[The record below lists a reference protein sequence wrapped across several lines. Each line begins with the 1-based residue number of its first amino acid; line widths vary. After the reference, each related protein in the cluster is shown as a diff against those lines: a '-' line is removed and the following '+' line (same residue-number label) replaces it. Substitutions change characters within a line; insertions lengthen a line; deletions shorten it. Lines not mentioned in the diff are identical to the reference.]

1 MKRISPLAMKAC
13 TMAFMASLA
22 PAAALA
28 TPPRP
33 SSDPAIAS
41 PAAVHPDAWPRIAW
55 PKVVTDA
62 DEAVIRQLISK
73 MDAACKVGQVIQGDI
88 ASLTPDDVARY
99 NLGSVLNGG
108 NSGPGG
114 NDLAPAADWLRLAD
128 AFHAASMRGR
138 PGCPGIPMIWGTDA
152 VHGHSNIIGA
162 TLFPH
167 NVGLGAMRDP
177 DLIEKIG
184 AATAAE
190 IRVTGQEWTFAPT
203 VTVPQDWRWGRAY
216 EGYSSDPALVASYV
230 GRMVRGLQGPPTT
243 DRVLAG
249 PHVIASTKHFLADG
263 ATMDGRDQGD
273 ARIDETTL
281 RLVHGAPY
289 LPAIENGVATV
300 MTSFSSWNGVKIAG
314 NKGLVTD
321 VLKDRLGFGGFV
333 VTDWNAH
340 GQIAGCTNASCPQ
353 ALLAGV
359 DMYMAPDSWKSLH
372 QSLLAQVQDG
382 TVPMARL
389 DDAVARILRVKAR
402 LGLFEMGA
410 PTTRPL
416 SGQWQLLGSPDH
428 RAIARAA
435 VRKSLVLLKNTG
447 ALPLKQG
454 ARLLVAG
461 DGADDVARQSGGWTI
476 SWQGTGLTR
485 DRFPGATTL
494 WEGFKAAAE
503 ASGGSAELAP
513 DGHFTQRPDAA
524 VVVFGETPYAEF
536 QGDIRSLQLRA
547 DLATGPLATMKALKA
562 KGIPVIAVM
571 LTGRALFVNPVL
583 NAADAFVVA
592 WLPGSEGGGVAD
604 VLFARDG
611 ADFTGRLPMAWPRS
625 ARVDDEAQFPFGYGL
640 AMAEGPASWAA
651 LSEDPGVAA
660 EAAPGIYLQRG
671 QAAPGWRLVLADPA
685 AAPHTVGPV
694 PAATP
699 GGRIRIAAIDKDV
712 QEGARRITIGAGAA
726 PASITLESDAPV
738 DLSRETNGDVLLQLT
753 LRLETKPGAPVTIAA
768 RCGPGTCADP
778 VPLPELAALPIGQWQ
793 TLAVPLKCLLPPGS
807 GSQAVSAPF
816 VLATRGSLA
825 LDLASVTLGTGG
837 DRIARCLS
845 TAK

>member
-1 MKRISPLAMKAC
+1 MKRISHLTGTIGRMACAAAFVACLTPAAPLA
-13 TMAFMASLA
+13 A
-22 PAAALA
+22 PAVAA
-28 TPPRP
+28 
-33 SSDPAIAS
+33 SDS
-41 PAAVHPDAWPRIAW
+41 AANVHPQQWPRIAW

-62 DEAVIRQLISK
+62 DEARITQLLK
-73 MDAACKVGQVIQGDI
+73 QMDAACKVGQVIQGDI
-88 ASLTPDDVARY
+88 ASLTPEDVAKY

-114 NDLAPAADWLRLAD
+114 NDLAPAKEWLRFAD
-128 AFHAASMRGR
+128 LFHAASMRGR
-138 PGCPGIPMIWGTDA
+138 PGCPAIPVIWGTDA

-184 AATAAE
+184 ATTAEE

-203 VTVPQDWRWGRAY
+203 VTVPQDYRWGRAY

-230 GRMVRGLQGPPTT
+230 GRMVRGLQGAPTT

-263 ATMDGRDQGD
+263 GTKDGHDQGD
-273 ARIDETTL
+273 AEIDETTL

-359 DMYMAPDSWKSLH
+359 DMYMAPDSWKPLYT
-372 QSLLAQVQDG
+372 SLLGQVQDG

-389 DDAVARILRVKAR
+389 DDAVARILRVKLR

-410 PTTRPL
+410 PSTRPL
-416 SGQWQLLGSPDH
+416 AGQWNLLGSPEH
-428 RAIARAA
+428 RAVAREA

-447 ALPLKQG
+447 VLPLKKG

-476 SWQGTGLTR
+476 TWQGTGLTR
-485 DRFPGATTL
+485 DQFPGATTL
-494 WEGFKAAAE
+494 WEGLKSAAE
-503 ASGGSAELAP
+503 AFGGSAQLAP
-513 DGHFTQRPDAA
+513 DGQFTTKPDAA
-524 VVVFGETPYAEF
+524 IVVFGETPYAEF
-536 QGDIRSLQLRA
+536 QGDIRSLQLRS
-547 DLATGPLATMKALKA
+547 DLTGPLATMKALKA
-562 KGIPVIAVM
+562 QGIPVVAVM
-571 LTGRALFVNPVL
+571 LTGRPLFVNPEL

-604 VLFARDG
+604 VLYAKDG
-611 ADFTGRLPMAWPRS
+611 ADFTGRLPTAWPRT
-625 ARVDDEAQFPFGYGL
+625 ARHGDDPLYAYGYGL
-640 AMAEGPASWAA
+640 SLAQGPAPWTA
-651 LSEDPGVAA
+651 LPEDPGVAA
-660 EAAPGIYLQRG
+660 EAVPGVYLQRG
-671 QAAPGWRLVLADPA
+671 QAQAGWSLVLTDPY
-685 AAPHTVGPV
+685 AAPHVVGPV
-694 PAATP
+694 PASTP
-699 GGRIRIAAIDKDV
+699 GGRVAITAIDKDV
-712 QEGARRITIGAGAA
+712 QEGARRIVVGKGPEPATIALEAA
-726 PASITLESDAPV
+726 SPR
-738 DLSRETNGDVLLQLT
+738 DLSRETNGDVVLLLN
-753 LRLETKPGAPVTIAA
+753 LKLDARPGAPVTISA
-768 RCGPGTCADP
+768 RCGSGPCAAP
-778 VPLPELAALPIGQWQ
+778 VALPELAALPLGDWK
-793 TLAVPLKCLLPPGS
+793 TLAVPLKCLLPAGS
-807 GSQAVSAPF
+807 TSTAVSSPM
-816 VLATRGSLA
+816 VLTTRGQLSFG
-825 LDLASVTLGTGG
+825 LASVTLGTKG
-837 DRIARCLS
+837 DILAGCK
-845 TAK
+845 AK

>member
-1 MKRISPLAMKAC
+1 MKRISPVKGRLTTLAC
-13 TMAFMASLA
+13 TMAL
-22 PAAALA
+22 AAALA
-28 TPPRP
+28 PPSAHAQP
-33 SSDPAIAS
+33 
-41 PAAVHPDAWPRIAW
+41 PAAQGDSAAQVHPQQWPRIAW

-62 DEAVIRQLISK
+62 DEAKIAQLLK
-73 MDAACKVGQVIQGDI
+73 QMDPACKVGQVIQGDI
-88 ASLTPDDVARY
+88 ASLTPEDVARY

-114 NDLAPAADWLRLAD
+114 NDLAPAREWLRYAD
-128 AFHAASMRGR
+128 LYYAASMRGR
-138 PGCPGIPMIWGTDA
+138 PGCPGIPAIWGTDA

-203 VTVPQDWRWGRAY
+203 VTVPQDYRWGRAY

-263 ATMDGRDQGD
+263 GTTDGHDQGD
-273 ARIDETTL
+273 AAIDETTL

-359 DMYMAPDSWKSLH
+359 DMYMAPDSWKPLYA
-372 QSLLAQVQDG
+372 SLLGQVQDG

-389 DDAVARILRVKAR
+389 DDAVARILRVKFR

-410 PTTRPL
+410 PSTRPL
-416 SGQWQLLGSPDH
+416 AGQWSLLGSPAH
-428 RAIARAA
+428 RAIAREA

-447 ALPLKQG
+447 VLPLRKG

-485 DRFPGATTL
+485 DKFPGATTL
-494 WEGFKAAAE
+494 WEGLKSAAQ
-503 ASGGSAELAP
+503 ASGGSAQLAP
-513 DGHFTQRPDAA
+513 DGHFSQKPDAA
-524 VVVFGETPYAEF
+524 IVVFGETPYAEF
-536 QGDIRSLQLRA
+536 QGDLRSLQLRS
-547 DLATGPLATMKALKA
+547 DLTGPLATMKALKA
-562 KGIPVIAVM
+562 QGVPVIAVM
-571 LTGRALFVNPVL
+571 LTGRPLFVNPEL

-592 WLPGSEGGGVAD
+592 WLPGSEGGGLAD
-604 VLFARDG
+604 VLYARDG
-611 ADFTGRLPMAWPRS
+611 ADFTGRLPTAWPRT
-625 ARVDDEAQFPFGYGL
+625 ARHGDDSLFAYGYGL
-640 AMAEGPASWAA
+640 SMAQGAA
-651 LSEDPGVAA
+651 PWTALPEDPGVAA
-660 EAAPGIYLQRG
+660 EAAAGSYLQRG
-671 QAAPGWRLVLADPA
+671 QAEAGWSLVLSDPA
-685 AAPHTVGPV
+685 AAPHVVGPV
-694 PAATP
+694 PASTP
-699 GGRIRIAAIDKDV
+699 GGRIAITAIDKDV
-712 QEGARRITIGAGAA
+712 QEGARRIVIGKGAEAATVALEAAG
-726 PASITLESDAPV
+726 PH
-738 DLSRETNGDVLLQLT
+738 DLSRETNGDVLLL
-753 LRLETKPGAPVTIAA
+753 LNLKLDARPGAPVTIAA
-768 RCGPGTCADP
+768 RCGSGPCGAP
-778 VPLPELAALPIGQWQ
+778 LPLPELAAMPPGAWT
-793 TLAVPLKCLLPPGS
+793 TLAVPLKCLLPAGS
-807 GSQAVSAPF
+807 SRSAVTSPF
-816 VLATRGSLA
+816 VLATRGPLSFG
-825 LDLASVTLGTGG
+825 LASVTLGSTGDTLVTCG
-837 DRIARCLS
+837 GS
-845 TAK
+845 VK

>member
-1 MKRISPLAMKAC
+1 MACALALAVSMTPAAGLAASP
-13 TMAFMASLA
+13 A
-22 PAAALA
+22 PAAES
-28 TPPRP
+28 T
-33 SSDPAIAS
+33 ST
-41 PAAVHPDAWPRIAW
+41 VHPQQWPRIAW

-62 DEAVIRQLISK
+62 DEAKIHQLLGA

-108 NSGPGG
+108 NSGPYG
-114 NDLAPAADWLRLAD
+114 NDLAPAADWLKLAD
-128 AFHAASMRGR
+128 AFHAASIRGR
-138 PGCPGIPMIWGTDA
+138 PGCPAIPVIWGTDA
-152 VHGHSNIIGA
+152 VHGHSNVIGA

-216 EGYSSDPALVASYV
+216 EGYASNPALVASYV

-249 PHVIASTKHFLADG
+249 AHVIASTKHFLADG
-263 ATMDGRDQGD
+263 ATEGGRDQGD
-273 ARIDETTL
+273 AKIDETTL

-289 LPAIENGVATV
+289 LPAIEEGVATV

-321 VLKDRLGFGGFV
+321 LLKDRLGFGGFV

-340 GQIAGCTNASCPQ
+340 GQIPGCTNASCPQ

-359 DMYMAPDSWKSLH
+359 DMYMAPDSWKPLRE
-372 QSLLAQVQDG
+372 SLLAQVQG
-382 TVPMARL
+382 GAVPMARL
-389 DDAVARILRVKAR
+389 DDAVARILRVKLR

-410 PTTRPL
+410 PSTRPL
-416 SGQWQLLGSPDH
+416 SGKWQELGSPDH
-428 RAIARAA
+428 RAIAREA

-447 ALPLKQG
+447 VLPLKPG

-461 DGADDVARQSGGWTI
+461 DGADDIARQSGGWTI
-476 SWQGTGLTR
+476 SWQGTGLSN
-485 DRFPGATTL
+485 DLFPGATSL
-494 WEGFKAAAE
+494 WQGLKSAAQAT
-503 ASGGSAELAP
+503 GGTAELAP
-513 DGHFTQRPDAA
+513 DGRFSQRPDAA

-547 DLATGPLATMKALKA
+547 DLTGPIGTMKALKA
-562 KGIPVIAVM
+562 QGIPVVAVM
-571 LTGRALFVNPVL
+571 LTGRPLFVNAAL
-583 NAADAFVVA
+583 NTADAFVVA

-604 VLFARDG
+604 VLYAKDG

-625 ARVDDEAQFPFGYGL
+625 ARTDDEAQFPFGYGL
-640 AMAEGPASWAA
+640 SMKNGPAPWTM

-660 EAAPGIYLQRG
+660 EAVPGVYLQRG
-671 QAAPGWRLVLADPA
+671 QAAPGWRLVLTDPA
-685 AAPHTVGPV
+685 AAPNTVGPV

-699 GGRIRIAAIDKDV
+699 GGRVTIAAIDKDV
-712 QEGARRITIGAGAA
+712 QEGARRIVIAPGKQPVTIA
-726 PASITLESDAPV
+726 LESDSPV
-738 DLSRETNGDVLLQLT
+738 DLSRETNGDVLLLLT
-753 LRLETKPGAPVTIAA
+753 VRLEAKTAAPVTIAA
-768 RCGPGTCADP
+768 RCGQGPCAAP

-793 TLAVPLKCLLPPGS
+793 TLAVPLKCLLPAGADSSRVTAPLILASPG
-807 GSQAVSAPF
+807 P
-816 VLATRGSLA
+816 LA
-825 LDLASVTLGTGG
+825 LGLASVTLGTKA
-837 DRIARCLS
+837 DVTARCS
-845 TAK
+845 SPSP